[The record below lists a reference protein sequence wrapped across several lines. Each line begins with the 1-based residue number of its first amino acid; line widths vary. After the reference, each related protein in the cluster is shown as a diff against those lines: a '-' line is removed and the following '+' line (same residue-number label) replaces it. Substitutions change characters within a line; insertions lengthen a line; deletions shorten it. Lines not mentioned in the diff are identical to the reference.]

1 MTQRFDPVPGKVISQ
16 NIRTSGLDQMRNGFI
31 LRMVIAHR
39 VRCIMDNLEFS
50 GDLNSYIRKFIN
62 VPVSFNTSNQYA
74 IDAYLDSEVLEITTA
89 FKQYEENN
97 KQYQEDIKAI
107 AFYKGNNWKLVSTTF
122 SGTMITIEV

>member
-1 MTQRFDPVPGKVISQ
+1 MTQRFDPAPSKVISQ
-16 NIRTSGLDQMRNGFI
+16 NVRTSGLDQMRNGFI

-50 GDLNSYIRKFIN
+50 GDLTDYIRKFIN
-62 VPVSFNTSNQYA
+62 VPVAYTDQEQ
-74 IDAYLDSEVLEITTA
+74 IDNYLDSEVLEIQTA
-89 FKQYEENN
+89 FKKYEEDN
-97 KQYQEDIKAI
+97 KQYQDDIKAI